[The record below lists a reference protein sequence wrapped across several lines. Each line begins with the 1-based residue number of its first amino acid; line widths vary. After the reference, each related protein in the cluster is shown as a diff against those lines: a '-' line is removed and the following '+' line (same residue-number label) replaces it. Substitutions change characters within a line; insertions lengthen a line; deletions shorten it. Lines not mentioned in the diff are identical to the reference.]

1 MRKMRPSS
9 VVLSCSVSTPPGP
22 RLRADWARLRSDR
35 ILKWTKDPHA
45 HLQRCRVATR
55 LDGTHKSREL
65 DGTHK
70 SRESDATLNRKS
82 AIRNTNQQMLRVV
95 VVSLSSIPGE
105 VEAVS
110 VEVKSGGLCLVSTG
124 RKGKGKTGAVVFGAQ
139 CFLPL
144 PVTEDLAFEV
154 ALFKPGESEVVGTA
168 VLRKH
173 VFMGDNATLED
184 VSRVLAVKVAGMPPM
199 GLRVQI
205 DSHGMFT
212 DKREVSEASS
222 TSLAVQYE
230 QLLAMLAKKAANVS
244 QQQSLQE
251 DESSVIVKTRD
262 AVMNE
267 SSTKYAV
274 SGDACA
280 GVVSNMVSSSIVFDG
295 ESATVV
301 NVLLKLGQPVMY
313 GTPLFEASLDGTGE
327 AESEVKGGNEGYTS
341 AAAAAVSYGEAG
353 SLYDR
358 PSSSIRS
365 SRAESVSS
373 RPVSVICN
381 TRSEVGI
388 VGKIFICRDKMV
400 SKGDVLFEIE
410 IDSEAVQRAHLIW
423 ADAALQSRSV
433 DSVQNAESINA
444 RFQQYSQDLTAKL
457 TSLTLDTAP
466 YVLLTCNNLEKVA
479 RDFIETARTYGRVI
493 ISEMHLPMEAKTV
506 RPISMGGVLGGHKY
520 LVRGVLFKIPN
531 GELFKGYP
539 DPLHIANKIQGH
551 ELKGLSAYFGW
562 FFNRGELSQ
571 VSFPLM
577 AVIDFKGHR
586 ITAMTHLPIKGSQTL
601 MYGSDDA
608 GTECHVKQD
617 DAAFSKCVFE
627 ASCGMNLAEHWVVN
641 GRTKGGEARIA
652 SCVDL
657 EGHQGLD
664 GRKYLLDFSRT
675 FPAMLKAE
683 PLSYDQ
689 FWPFYNLFRQEAV
702 RKWQKPLSADAFSN
716 FQSTISV
723 ERRTEAKSWNQ
734 EAKNATRFVLTDCV
748 MQVAKALLD
757 DNGVSSHNR
766 VFHKH
771 GLNMRYIG
779 LVYAQFVSST
789 LYLPK
794 YKHVRAALLAEAMA
808 RVLKNLLR
816 SELRRNASGTESQL
830 LAVAASWLNVVFGQS
845 ESLRSWTKSNPL
857 VSVGLIRD
865 FSFNDSDALRCVMQF
880 QTNNTLIA
888 YPDGSGSVKELLPK
902 YAVLRRLNESVG
914 LGLSNSLLD
923 SLGVEERGPFGRS
936 FGHSLVFDDLDISFT
951 ENIDTVDVIE
961 RARGAKLF
969 LLGCLAVEEGNSAAA
984 QDHLLSAYQILSS
997 ALDANPSDNFLCSLF
1012 GDVCALLARLMEEAA
1027 EDEDAMKIA
1036 SLFSERALQHLKL
1049 SADSDKGCYPAQK
1062 KLAICLMQNNKID
1075 KAERLLLDILER
1087 FSSRACEDADVIS
1100 SLLHV
1105 LEIRGDKTTAMKI
1118 RTLLEDVL
1126 VLHEEKESD
1135 KGGHDGEKLKS
1146 SGLLA
1151 SKNLGKSI
1159 FQLGGNLARGAKKAI
1174 KRSESVSVDLNEP
1187 ILISAFLLMTKE
1199 ERGGKED
1206 APKRRWCTLTSSVLR
1221 FFDSENEAE
1230 SRGTVAV
1237 HKLTIVGRRIR
1248 SEVKDQVRFF
1258 AAQEDA
1264 TFDLWE
1270 SHLRKL
1276 GVMEPVGAP
1285 SSKERSDTAAGAI
1298 FIGSKLHMPKI
1309 LRRGHS
1315 VQDMAEDNSLHVR
1328 KKSDTAPVSPRVP
1341 SPNGPS
1347 PRGVSPPVSPRAGEI
1362 ILPPEFSHMS
1372 HDGKSSFS
1380 KAAAKMFSRTKKSPR
1395 GEGET
1400 MSEIYSPGAD
1410 DRADARSLAGV
1421 LNWKKTDSGID
1432 LRDSGEIASRSMI
1445 EPGQCHSA
1453 SELFD
1458 SSSDGDLL
1466 ADLCRDTPSAK
1477 VGWERGKKHS
1487 DGLSTCGVSEP
1498 PVTSTAKRGFAFG
1511 RKKPHL
1517 TGRLSSISDDDSVTS
1532 PSRLSE
1538 GEMLDAKSR
1547 ESDHDEDVPEAVVS
1561 QKSVNKKLMA
1571 LLHRK

>member
-1 MRKMRPSS
+1 
-9 VVLSCSVSTPPGP
+9 
-22 RLRADWARLRSDR
+22 
-35 ILKWTKDPHA
+35 
-45 HLQRCRVATR
+45 
-55 LDGTHKSREL
+55 
-65 DGTHK
+65 
-70 SRESDATLNRKS
+70 
-82 AIRNTNQQMLRVV
+82 
-95 VVSLSSIPGE
+95 
-105 VEAVS
+105 
-110 VEVKSGGLCLVSTG
+110 
-124 RKGKGKTGAVVFGAQ
+124 
-139 CFLPL
+139 
-144 PVTEDLAFEV
+144 
-154 ALFKPGESEVVGTA
+154 
-168 VLRKH
+168 
-173 VFMGDNATLED
+173 
-184 VSRVLAVKVAGMPPM
+184 
-199 GLRVQI
+199 
-205 DSHGMFT
+205 
-212 DKREVSEASS
+212 
-222 TSLAVQYE
+222 
-230 QLLAMLAKKAANVS
+230 
-244 QQQSLQE
+244 
-251 DESSVIVKTRD
+251 
-262 AVMNE
+262 
-267 SSTKYAV
+267 
-274 SGDACA
+274 
-280 GVVSNMVSSSIVFDG
+280 
-295 ESATVV
+295 
-301 NVLLKLGQPVMY
+301 
-313 GTPLFEASLDGTGE
+313 
-327 AESEVKGGNEGYTS
+327 
-341 AAAAAVSYGEAG
+341 
-353 SLYDR
+353 
-358 PSSSIRS
+358 
-365 SRAESVSS
+365 
-373 RPVSVICN
+373 
-381 TRSEVGI
+381 
-388 VGKIFICRDKMV
+388 
-400 SKGDVLFEIE
+400 
-410 IDSEAVQRAHLIW
+410 
-423 ADAALQSRSV
+423 
-433 DSVQNAESINA
+433 
-444 RFQQYSQDLTAKL
+444 
-457 TSLTLDTAP
+457 
-466 YVLLTCNNLEKVA
+466 
-479 RDFIETARTYGRVI
+479 
-493 ISEMHLPMEAKTV
+493 
-506 RPISMGGVLGGHKY
+506 
-520 LVRGVLFKIPN
+520 
-531 GELFKGYP
+531 
-539 DPLHIANKIQGH
+539 
-551 ELKGLSAYFGW
+551 
-562 FFNRGELSQ
+562 
-571 VSFPLM
+571 
-577 AVIDFKGHR
+577 
-586 ITAMTHLPIKGSQTL
+586 MTHLPIKGSQTL

-617 DAAFSKCVFE
+617 DAAFAKCVFE
-627 ASCGMNLAEHWVVN
+627 ASCGMNLAEHWAVN
-641 GRTKGGEARIA
+641 GRSKGGEARIA

-683 PLSYDQ
+683 PLSFDQ

-702 RKWQKPLSADAFSN
+702 RKWQKPLNADAFSN

-723 ERRTEAKSWNQ
+723 ERRTEAKNWNQ

-779 LVYAQFVSST
+779 LVYAQFVSSA

-816 SELRRNASGTESQL
+816 SELRRNAGGTESQL
-830 LAVAASWLNVVFGQS
+830 LAVAAAWLNVVFGQS

-857 VSVGLIRD
+857 VSVGLMRD
-865 FSFNDSDALRCVMQF
+865 FSFSDSDALRCVMQF

-914 LGLSNSLLD
+914 LGLSNSLLG
-923 SLGVEERGPFGRS
+923 SLRVEERGPFGKS
-936 FGHSLVFDDLDISFT
+936 FGHSSVFDDLDISFT

-969 LLGCLAVEEGNSAAA
+969 LLGCLSVEEGNSAAA
-984 QDHLLSAYQILSS
+984 QDHLISAYQILST

-1027 EDEDAMKIA
+1027 EDEEAMKIA
-1036 SLFSERALQHLKL
+1036 SLFNERALQHLKL
-1049 SADSDKGCYPAQK
+1049 SADSDKGCYRAQK

-1075 KAERLLLDILER
+1075 KAERLLLEILER

-1126 VLHEEKESD
+1126 VLHEEKESE

-1187 ILISAFLLMTKE
+1187 VLISAFLLMTKE

-1221 FFDSENEAE
+1221 FFDSENEEE

-1276 GVMEPVGAP
+1276 GVMEPVGVP
-1285 SSKERSDTAAGAI
+1285 SGKERSDNGAV
-1298 FIGSKLHMPKI
+1298 FVGSKLHMPKI

-1315 VQDMAEDNSLHVR
+1315 VQDMTDDTSLHVR
-1328 KKSDTAPVSPRVP
+1328 KKSDTAPVSPRIP
-1341 SPNGPS
+1341 SSNGLS
-1347 PRGVSPPVSPRAGEI
+1347 PRGASPPVSPRAGEV
-1362 ILPPEFSHMS
+1362 ILPPEFNHMS

-1380 KAAAKMFSRTKKSPR
+1380 KAAAKMFSRTKRSPR

-1400 MSEIYSPGAD
+1400 MSEIYSPGAE
-1410 DRADARSLAGV
+1410 DRVDARGLAGV
-1421 LNWKKTDSGID
+1421 VNWKKKTDAGND
-1432 LRDSGEIASRSMI
+1432 LRNSGEIASRSMI
-1445 EPGQCHSA
+1445 DPGQRHSA
-1453 SELFD
+1453 SELLD

-1466 ADLCRDTPSAK
+1466 ADLCRETPSAK

-1487 DGLSTCGVSEP
+1487 DGIGPSNTSVSEIEP
-1498 PVTSTAKRGFAFG
+1498 PPTSAAKRGFTFG

-1532 PSRLSE
+1532 SPSRLSE

-1547 ESDHDEDVPEAVVS
+1547 ESDRDDDVPDAVVS
-1561 QKSVNKKLMA
+1561 QKSVNKKLMS

>member
-1 MRKMRPSS
+1 
-9 VVLSCSVSTPPGP
+9 
-22 RLRADWARLRSDR
+22 
-35 ILKWTKDPHA
+35 
-45 HLQRCRVATR
+45 
-55 LDGTHKSREL
+55 
-65 DGTHK
+65 
-70 SRESDATLNRKS
+70 
-82 AIRNTNQQMLRVV
+82 MLRVV

-105 VEAVS
+105 IEAVA
-110 VEVKSGGLCLVSTG
+110 VEVKTGGLCLVSTG
-124 RKGKGKTGAVVFGAQ
+124 KKGKEKTGTVVFGAQ

-154 ALFKPGESEVVGTA
+154 VLFKPGESEVVGTA

-212 DKREVSEASS
+212 DTREVSEASR
-222 TSLAVQYE
+222 TPLAVQYE
-230 QLLAMLAKKAANVS
+230 KLLAMLEKKVANV
-244 QQQSLQE
+244 QQPPQE
-251 DESSVIVKTRD
+251 EETRD
-262 AVMNE
+262 SVTTRDGAMSE
-267 SSTKYAV
+267 SITRH
-274 SGDACA
+274 GMRDACA
-280 GVVSNMVSSSIVFDG
+280 KMASKMSSPITFDG
-295 ESATVV
+295 ENATVM

-313 GTPLFEASLDGTGE
+313 GTPLFEASFDGIEE
-327 AESEVKGGNEGYTS
+327 AEREAKGCYEGYTN
-341 AAAAAVSYGEAG
+341 AAAAVVSYGDAG

-358 PSSSIRS
+358 PSSSVRS

-373 RPVSVICN
+373 RSVIVICN
-381 TRSEVGI
+381 SRSEVGI
-388 VGKIFICRDKMV
+388 VGKIFVCRDKMV

-410 IDSEAVQRAHLIW
+410 IDSEAVQRAHLTW

-433 DSVQNAESINA
+433 GSVQNAESINA
-444 RFQQYSQDLTAKL
+444 RFQQHSQDLTAKL

-617 DAAFSKCVFE
+617 DVAFSKCVFE
-627 ASCGMNLAEHWVVN
+627 ASRGMNLAEHWVVN
-641 GRTKGGEARIA
+641 GRTKGSEARIA

-675 FPAMLKAE
+675 FPAMLKTE
-683 PLSYDQ
+683 PLSYDH

-702 RKWQKPLSADAFSN
+702 RKWQKPLNADAFSN

-723 ERRTEAKSWNQ
+723 ERRTESKNWNQ

-779 LVYAQFVSST
+779 LVYAQFVSSA

-830 LAVAASWLNVVFGQS
+830 LAVAAAWLNVVFGQS

-857 VSVGLIRD
+857 VSVGLVRD
-865 FSFNDSDALRCVMQF
+865 FSFSGSDALRCVMQF

-923 SLGVEERGPFGRS
+923 SLRVEERGPFGRS
-936 FGHSLVFDDLDISFT
+936 FGHSSVFDDLDISFT

-969 LLGCLAVEEGNSAAA
+969 LLGCLSVEEGNSAAA
-984 QDHLLSAYQILSS
+984 QDHLLSAYQILST

-1027 EDEDAMKIA
+1027 EDEDAVKIA

-1062 KLAICLMQNNKID
+1062 KLALCLMQNNKID

-1105 LEIRGDKTTAMKI
+1105 LEMRGDKTTAMKI
-1118 RTLLEDVL
+1118 RKLLEDVL
-1126 VLHEEKESD
+1126 VLHEEKESE

-1151 SKNLGKSI
+1151 SKKLGKSI
-1159 FQLGGNLARGAKKAI
+1159 FQLGGHLARGAKKAI
-1174 KRSESVSVDLNEP
+1174 KRSESVPIDLNEP
-1187 ILISAFLLMTKE
+1187 VLISAFLLMTKDV
-1199 ERGGKED
+1199 RGGKED

-1221 FFDSENEAE
+1221 FFDSENEGE

-1248 SEVKDQVRFF
+1248 SEAKDQIRFF
-1258 AAQEDA
+1258 AAQDDA
-1264 TFDLWE
+1264 TFDFWE

-1285 SSKERSDTAAGAI
+1285 SSKKERSDTAAVAPI
-1298 FIGSKLHMPKI
+1298 SIGSKLQMPKI
-1309 LRRGHS
+1309 LRRGQS
-1315 VQDMAEDNSLHVR
+1315 VQDMAEENSLHVR
-1328 KKSDTAPVSPRVP
+1328 KKSDTAPVSPRIP
-1341 SPNGPS
+1341 SPNGQS
-1347 PRGVSPPVSPRAGEI
+1347 PRGVSPPVSPRAGGSEV
-1362 ILPPEFSHMS
+1362 ILPPEFVHVSQ
-1372 HDGKSSFS
+1372 DGKSSFS
-1380 KAAAKMFSRTKKSPR
+1380 KAAAKMLSRTKRSPR
-1395 GEGET
+1395 GEGDT
-1400 MSEIYSPGAD
+1400 MSEISAGAE
-1410 DRADARSLAGV
+1410 DRVDARGLVGLLS
-1421 LNWKKTDSGID
+1421 WKKTDSGIG
-1432 LRDSGEIASRSMI
+1432 LKDSGEIASQSMI
-1445 EPGQCHSA
+1445 EPGRRHA
-1453 SELFD
+1453 VSEPLG
-1458 SSSDGDLL
+1458 SSSDADLL

-1487 DGLSTCGVSEP
+1487 DGIGSSNASVSEIEP
-1498 PVTSTAKRGFAFG
+1498 PTNAAKRGFAFG

-1547 ESDHDEDVPEAVVS
+1547 ESEHDDDVPDAAV
-1561 QKSVNKKLMA
+1561 QKSVNKKLMS